1 MSTETN
7 NSDTRVSEAYRALA
21 TETTP
26 HELDDTILKMAANNV
41 PTRYALVRGWLRP
54 VAWAAT
60 IGLSLAF
67 ILDISRYQDNP
78 VAPAPVTEKVE
89 RRAISQD
96 AAVITTDEDIVSRK
110 VNKYADAPVTGKAL
124 APRADSAKPAAM
136 ETAVSGLDIAT
147 DAAGT
152 LPETEATVR
161 LRASK
166 AQPAAS
172 PVEKK
177 EQAEYCDA
185 TTRTTAESWYACVEG
200 LKEDGLADAARQE
213 LDALLLKFPD
223 FRKPDQDR

>member
-26 HELDDTILKMAANNV
+26 HELDDTLLKMAANNV

-89 RRAISQD
+89 RRAISHD

-124 APRADSAKPAAM
+124 APRADSTKPAAM
-136 ETAVSGLDIAT
+136 EIAVPRLDIAT

-152 LPETEATVR
+152 LPETEATAG
-161 LRASK
+161 LRASE

-172 PVEKK
+172 PAEKK
-177 EQAEYCDA
+177 EQAEHCDA
-185 TTRTTAESWYACVEG
+185 AARTTAESWYACVEE
-200 LKEDGLADAARQE
+200 LKDEGMTDAATRE
-213 LDALLLKFPD
+213 LDALLIEFPG
-223 FRKPDQDR
+223 FREPDMDR